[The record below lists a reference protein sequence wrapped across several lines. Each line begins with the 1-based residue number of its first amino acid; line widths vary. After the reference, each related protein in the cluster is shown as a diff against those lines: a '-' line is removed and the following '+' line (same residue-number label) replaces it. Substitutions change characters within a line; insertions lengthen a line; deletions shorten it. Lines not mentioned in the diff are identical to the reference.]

1 MLVYCK
7 VGELFTDDGK
17 RQRLSR
23 SGKRPRLHL
32 EEEEEDETGAGSKRA
47 DVDYSI
53 VGGVL
58 GVAKSGPT
66 GSVHRALVEW
76 IDAKNGECSF
86 EDIDFLTRKVPDF
99 PDLTREY
106 FIQRVPI
113 GSSLTVTM
121 KVS

>member
-1 MLVYCK
+1 MLTINGIVDCYVRVLHFSSCLCISLMLVYCK

-32 EEEEEDETGAGSKRA
+32 EEEEDETGAGSKRA

-66 GSVHRALVEW
+66 VQFIAHLS
-76 IDAKNGECSF
+76 NG
-86 EDIDFLTRKVPDF
+86 
-99 PDLTREY
+99 
-106 FIQRVPI
+106 
-113 GSSLTVTM
+113 
-121 KVS
+121 